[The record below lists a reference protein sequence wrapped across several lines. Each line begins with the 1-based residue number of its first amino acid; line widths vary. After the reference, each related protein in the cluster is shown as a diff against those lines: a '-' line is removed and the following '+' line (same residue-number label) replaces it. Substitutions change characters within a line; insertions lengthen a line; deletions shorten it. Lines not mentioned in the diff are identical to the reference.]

1 MKRIVMYLL
10 LLCVVI
16 INVYLIFYW
25 EPQNR
30 VINKEEV
37 SKETISCSKSA
48 YKLDMKKALE
58 QLSPNDRKDFEK
70 IIKKLSTFDI
80 GKIKEY
86 YESSNE
92 EEGIKNIVNL
102 LRKRLTTEDYQRI
115 KKISYSFLDL

>member
-1 MKRIVMYLL
+1 MKKIATYLL
-10 LLCVVI
+10 LLCAVI

-30 VINKEEV
+30 VISQEV
-37 SKETISCSKSA
+37 SKETISYSKSA
-48 YKLDMKKALE
+48 SKLDIEKALE
-58 QLSPNDRKDFEK
+58 QLSSNDRKDFEK
-70 IIKKLSTFDI
+70 IIKKLSTFDR

-92 EEGIKNIVNL
+92 EEGIKSIFRL
-102 LRKRLTTEDYQRI
+102 LRKRLTKEDYQRI